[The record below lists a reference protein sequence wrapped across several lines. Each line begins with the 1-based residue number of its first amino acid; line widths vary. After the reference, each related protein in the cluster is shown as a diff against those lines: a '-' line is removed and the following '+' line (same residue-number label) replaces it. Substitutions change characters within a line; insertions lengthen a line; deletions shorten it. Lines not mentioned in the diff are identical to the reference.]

1 MPARSRPGRREDTGK
16 MAGGNASQGE
26 SMAPTSLRL
35 LKVFGVGALASI
47 AVAACGPGGTSNN
60 SGLAADQTLNFPI
73 LADFGTLDPAVAD
86 AETDQEIQQN
96 MFDGLVKFDQN
107 LNIVPDLATA
117 VPVATNNG
125 LTYTFKLRNDATF
138 SNGDK
143 FTSKD
148 VLYSWNRAAA
158 YQGSYATNLAAIK
171 GYDVVSKN
179 TQTGAALEALLEK
192 NDPSVTLS
200 GLSAP
205 DANTVVVNLS
215 APAGWFMTAIALSGS
230 TGWIVDQN
238 AVKQNPDNWWTN
250 PATAIGTGPF
260 KMVAYTP
267 KQVVDFAAVDNWWG
281 SPKPTLKKVHIDIS
295 VNNASTAITKYEQ
308 GGYDIYGYGGYSNA
322 PVADILRIK
331 GTSSEASQLLL
342 HPKVRTYWVSFNMV
356 INNVRP
362 AKGPFA
368 PIADDSAK
376 NLRMAFALAIDK
388 TKLVQTV
395 CQNIVCTPATGGLIP
410 PGLIG
415 YMGDGKDPLSAFDA
429 AKAKQLLQQAD
440 PSGTK
445 TKGLVYAYD
454 PENPLNSS
462 TAQFLQAQWNDNL
475 GVHVDLLPISHSQFI
490 KARLKGTYVLSRDGW
505 QADYNH
511 PQDWFDNLWGN
522 VVGCPNSGCTS
533 GYDTKAYDDLLAK
546 ADAEP
551 LDQAKADYA
560 QLNQML
566 ISDVAYIPLYYSVG
580 AFLIKPY
587 VKGAGTNAFF
597 DNAWSNIQIMS
608 H

>member
-1 MPARSRPGRREDTGK
+1 
-16 MAGGNASQGE
+16 
-26 SMAPTSLRL
+26 MAPSSLRL
-35 LKVFGVGALASI
+35 LKVLGVGALASI
-47 AVAACGPGGTSNN
+47 AVVACGPGGGSNN

-73 LADFGTLDPAVAD
+73 LSDFGTLDPAVAD

-96 MFDGLVKFDQN
+96 MFDGLVRFDQN
-107 LNIVPDLATA
+107 LNIVPDLATS
-117 VPVATNNG
+117 VPTATNNG
-125 LTYTFKLRNDATF
+125 LTYTFKLRNDVTF

-171 GYDVVSKN
+171 GYDTVSKN
-179 TQTGAALEALLEK
+179 TQSGAALEALLEK

-205 DANTVVVNLS
+205 DANTVVVNMS
-215 APAGWFMTAIALSGS
+215 SPAGWFMTAIALSGS
-230 TGWIVDQN
+230 TGWIVDEN
-238 AVKQNPDNWWTN
+238 AVKQDPDNWWTK

-260 KMVAYTP
+260 KMVDYTP
-267 KQVVDFAAVDNWWG
+267 KQVVDFAAVPNWWG
-281 SPKPTLKKVHIDIS
+281 SPKPTLTKVHVDIS
-295 VNNASTAITKYEQ
+295 VTNASTAITKYEQ

-322 PVADILRIK
+322 PVADILRIQ
-331 GTSSEASQLLL
+331 GTSNEKAQLLL
-342 HPKVRTYWVSFNMV
+342 HPKVRTYWVSFNV
-356 INNVRP
+356 VSDAKRP
-362 AKGPFA
+362 AKGPFTL
-368 PIADDSAK
+368 DQGDSAK
-376 NLRMAFALAIDK
+376 NLRLAFALAVDK
-388 TKLVQTV
+388 VKLVQTV
-395 CQNIVCTPATGGLIP
+395 CQGIVCTPATGGLIP
-410 PGLIG
+410 PSLLGH
-415 YMGDGKDPLSAFDA
+415 MDTTDPLSAFDA

-440 PSGTK
+440 PNGTK

-454 PENPLNSS
+454 PENPLNAS

-475 GVHVDLLPISHSQFI
+475 GVHVDLLPVSHSQFI
-490 KARLKGTYVLSRDGW
+490 KARLKGSYVLSRDGW

-522 VVGCPNSGCTS
+522 IVGCPDSGCTS

-560 QLNQML
+560 KLNQML
-566 ISDVAYIPLYYSVG
+566 IDDVVYIPLYYSVG

-597 DNAWSNIQIMS
+597 DNYWQNIQIMS